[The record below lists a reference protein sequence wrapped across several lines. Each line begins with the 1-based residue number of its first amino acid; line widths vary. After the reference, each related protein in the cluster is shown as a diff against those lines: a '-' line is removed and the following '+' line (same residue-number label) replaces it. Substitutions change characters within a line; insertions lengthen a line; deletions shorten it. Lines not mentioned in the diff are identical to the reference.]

1 MVSVF
6 LIFCVMSHAIYDT
19 TLYTIFV

>member
-19 TLYTIFV
+19 KLYTIFV